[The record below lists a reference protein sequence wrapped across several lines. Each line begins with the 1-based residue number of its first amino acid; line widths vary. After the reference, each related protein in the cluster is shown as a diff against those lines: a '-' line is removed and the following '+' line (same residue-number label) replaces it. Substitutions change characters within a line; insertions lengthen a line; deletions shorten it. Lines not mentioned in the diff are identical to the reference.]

1 VLGRGIGAPPCPEND
16 RGRGS
21 SAAPDVSVAETT
33 GVGLMDRVQQSAM
46 NARAARIRIRREL
59 SCTETTLEAAMA
71 TARMGLV
78 FLLWRTRVR

>member
-1 VLGRGIGAPPCPEND
+1 
-16 RGRGS
+16 
-21 SAAPDVSVAETT
+21 
-33 GVGLMDRVQQSAM
+33 M

>member
-1 VLGRGIGAPPCPEND
+1 
-16 RGRGS
+16 
-21 SAAPDVSVAETT
+21 
-33 GVGLMDRVQQSAM
+33 M
-46 NARAARIRIRREL
+46 NASAARIRIRREL